1 MTKQWIM
8 TVPVV
13 STVHMKPETNQAFL
27 AGINGDVN
35 VHSLDDYGWLIW
47 CGEGQDSSD
56 DRPNESDSGVYPD
69 ITEIMRWARTNGSNG
84 WVRLDE
90 TADVID
96 ALPQYNWS

>member
-35 VHSLDDYGWLIW
+35 VHSLDDCGWLIW
-47 CGEGQDSSD
+47 CGEEQDAID
-56 DRPNESDSGVYPD
+56 DSANENDSEVYLD
-69 ITEIMRWARTNGSNG
+69 ITEIMRWARKNGSNG
-84 WVRLDE
+84 WMRLDG

-96 ALPQYNWS
+96 ELPKYEWS